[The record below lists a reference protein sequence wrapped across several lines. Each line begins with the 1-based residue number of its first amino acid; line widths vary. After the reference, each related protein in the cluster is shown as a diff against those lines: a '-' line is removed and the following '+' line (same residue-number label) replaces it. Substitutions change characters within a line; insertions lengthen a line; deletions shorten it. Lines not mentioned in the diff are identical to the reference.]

1 MDASHSRRTVM
12 RMVAGAGPAP
22 LAVGAANRAAAQQYG
37 VDSGGIGLLRVDFEE
52 AYGVGSDVDGVTE
65 YANVEVGIPGATMY
79 TDFRGEVVD
88 HIEVRWSEATQSG
101 GVDWATA
108 NQAATFL
115 LPVDAQHL
123 DQYWVPAT
131 PGGPIEPIAHT
142 YESAQLTEA
151 NYGLGRVLLIYQRK
165 YVQMNASAPLEVIV
179 PAVTLTM
186 AEVPQ

>member
-1 MDASHSRRTVM
+1 
-12 RMVAGAGPAP
+12 MVAGAAMAP
-22 LAVGAANRAAAQQYG
+22 LAVGVVQRTAAQQYG
-37 VDSGGIGLLRVDFEE
+37 VDSGGIGLLRVDFEA
-52 AYGVGSDVDGVTE
+52 AYGAGSDVDGVTA

-79 TDFRGEVVD
+79 AEFRGEVVD

-101 GVDWATA
+101 GVDWVTA

-131 PGGPIEPIAHT
+131 PGGPIELIAHT
-142 YESAQLTEA
+142 YESAQLNEA
-151 NYGLGRVLLIYQRK
+151 NNNLGKVLVIYQRK